1 MNNSKSLIIYFSRAD
16 ENYFDGKIKNINK
29 GNTEIIAQ
37 YIKAITNADVFKVK
51 PLIEYSK
58 KYTAC
63 IEEAKERIQNHNA
76 PIKETI
82 SDISSYDIIYIGS
95 PVYWGKMP
103 EELLTALKNLNFQ
116 NKTIKPFI
124 THEGSGAAQIPDQI
138 KDICSG
144 ANVLDSLVIVGSE
157 AKNSKAIVE
166 DWL

>member
-1 MNNSKSLIIYFSRAD
+1 M
-16 ENYFDGKIKNINK
+16 
-29 GNTEIIAQ
+29 
-37 YIKAITNADVFKVK
+37 
-51 PLIEYSK
+51 
-58 KYTAC
+58 
-63 IEEAKERIQNHNA
+63 QNHNA

-103 EELLTALKNLNFQ
+103 EELPTALKNLNFE

-124 THEGSGAAQIPDQI
+124 THEGSGSAKILDQI
-138 KDICSG
+138 KNICSR

-166 DWL
+166 DWI